1 MSIRRA
7 STAFAFAA
15 VFVLAAC
22 SSDSSTTASSSS
34 SSSSS
39 SVTTTSAA
47 ATSSSSSAA
56 SSTSAASV
64 GTAANAKI
72 GQTILV
78 DGKGMTVYLFANDT
92 GTTSAVPANIA
103 ANWPPVT
110 ATGTPT
116 AGPGLDASKLTV
128 AAQADGTQQLSYNGH
143 LLYLF
148 IGDKAAGDANGQGL
162 GGIWFVL
169 SASGDK
175 IA

>member
-1 MSIRRA
+1 MSIRRV
-7 STAFAFAA
+7 STALAFAA
-15 VFVLAAC
+15 VLLFAAC
-22 SSDSSTTASSSS
+22 SSDSSTTA

-47 ATSSSSSAA
+47 ATSSSSSSAAATTAA
-56 SSTSAASV
+56 SL

-72 GQTILV
+72 GQSILV

-116 AGPGLDASKLTV
+116 AGAGLDASKLTV
-128 AAQADGTQQLSYNGH
+128 APQADGTQQLSYNGH

-148 IGDKAAGDANGQGL
+148 VGDKAAGDANGQGL
-162 GGIWFVL
+162 GGIWYVL